1 MIKLIEIPHNLID
14 AVKQDGLIEQLD
26 KEMQFL
32 FVITTATKLLLD
44 MRMRMM
50 KAI

>member
-14 AVKQDGLIEQLD
+14 AVKQDGLTEQLD

-32 FVITTATKLLLD
+32 FAITTATELLLD
-44 MRMRMM
+44 MRMRAM